1 MPVDSDDSS
10 ASSSDEAP
18 SNHANDSQHNQLT
31 NSVEHND
38 QANDAEKGDLP
49 VFTFDDMNKLL
60 EAVKKEMPEHDL
72 LKFNT
77 RLEKLDWNRVKLPN
91 FTAEESKKLFYH
103 AISYIR
109 KFKTLTEIIG
119 EAQQAASKPTAK
131 MYRVS
136 KGGQRPKHPSS
147 SYMVSFRS
155 NVIDSMPSIISDCL
169 LDLSLDL
176 SILNLSILG
185 PHPN

>member
-18 SNHANDSQHNQLT
+18 SNHANADAHHNQLA
-31 NSVEHND
+31 NSIEHND
-38 QANDAEKGDLP
+38 HANDTEKGDLP

-60 EAVKKEMPEHDL
+60 ENVKKEMPEHDL

-77 RLEKLDWNRVKLPN
+77 RLEKLDWSRAKLPN
-91 FTAEESKKLFYH
+91 YTANESKKLFYH

-109 KFKTLTEIIG
+109 KFKTLTEIIT
-119 EAQQAASKPTAK
+119 ETQQAASKATAK
-131 MYRVS
+131 MYRIS

-147 SYMVSFRS
+147 SYMVSA
-155 NVIDSMPSIISDCL
+155 MPSGASSALIVYQ
-169 LDLSLDL
+169 
-176 SILNLSILG
+176 
-185 PHPN
+185 